1 MAYSLSK
8 IVDQMRRFGG
18 DLQDVEAKEAVGGM
32 PKSLGDSISALANGS
47 GGLVVLGLSEKLG
60 FVPAP
65 GFKARPAYDALSEL
79 CADRMVPPVRAH
91 IDVVEFE
98 GAEVVVGEIP
108 ELSPQDKPCY
118 VASKGMY
125 AGSFIRVGDGDRL
138 LTRYEIDRLAE
149 ERSQPKHDL
158 EIVEGA
164 RLEDLDKRLVDG
176 LLARQREA
184 HPRIFARLSDEEAL
198 FALNVLRRTQEGES
212 GVTLA
217 GLLALGTYPQHFYPR
232 LTVSFACYPG
242 TRKSSD
248 AGVKFLDSQ
257 SMAGPI
263 PAVLVDTMTA
273 MRRNMRTGGRLQ
285 NGLRYDVPDYP
296 LDAVRELVCNAL
308 MHRDY
313 SPMGR
318 GSQVQVNMYE
328 DRLEVLSP
336 GGLYGAVTVDSLG
349 EVGASS
355 TRNRYLAELLEST
368 PYEGGGFVAENRGT
382 GFQLVEEELRAA
394 GMEAPAI
401 VDRPSLFSVTLWR
414 RGHVPEGMRT
424 TERVAWSGLQSRT
437 RDGAAGLSHR
447 ADMAWHPTGSS
458 LVVYEAIRKMGEARP
473 AQIASESGLPRSTV
487 SYALK
492 KLLERGVIVVLNGS
506 EARNSPMRA
515 YRLA

>member
-1 MAYSLSK
+1 M
-8 IVDQMRRFGG
+8 
-18 DLQDVEAKEAVGGM
+18 
-32 PKSLGDSISALANGS
+32 
-47 GGLVVLGLSEKLG
+47 
-60 FVPAP
+60 
-65 GFKARPAYDALSEL
+65 
-79 CADRMVPPVRAH
+79 
-91 IDVVEFE
+91 
-98 GAEVVVGEIP
+98 
-108 ELSPQDKPCY
+108 
-118 VASKGMY
+118 
-125 AGSFIRVGDGDRL
+125 
-138 LTRYEIDRLAE
+138 
-149 ERSQPKHDL
+149 
-158 EIVEGA
+158 
-164 RLEDLDKRLVDG
+164 
-176 LLARQREA
+176 
-184 HPRIFARLSDEEAL
+184 
-198 FALNVLRRTQEGES
+198 
-212 GVTLA
+212 
-217 GLLALGTYPQHFYPR
+217 
-232 LTVSFACYPG
+232 
-242 TRKSSD
+242 
-248 AGVKFLDSQ
+248 
-257 SMAGPI
+257 
-263 PAVLVDTMTA
+263 
-273 MRRNMRTGGRLQ
+273 
-285 NGLRYDVPDYP
+285 PDYP

-313 SPMGR
+313 SPVGC

-382 GFQLVEEELRAA
+382 GFQLVDEELRAA

-414 RGHVPEGMRT
+414 RGHVAEGMRM

-437 RDGAAGLSHR
+437 RDAAAGLSHR